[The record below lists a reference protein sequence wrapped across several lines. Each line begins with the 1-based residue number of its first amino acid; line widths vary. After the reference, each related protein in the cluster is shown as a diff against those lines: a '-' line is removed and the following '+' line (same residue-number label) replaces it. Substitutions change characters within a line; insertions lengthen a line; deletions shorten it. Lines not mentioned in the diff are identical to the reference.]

1 MQKYGGI
8 IWQERLK
15 NNMPADVLANIL
27 LLSEE
32 ELDAVETGKVE
43 LSDVRL
49 NICANIFRISK
60 EAMIQGVRKD
70 ALSDDEIRERLQ
82 DINRQLS
89 GMKPEKT
96 FAEQIDEV
104 IAGKYPRYD
113 ALKICDTPQILLDV
127 GCEQLPILYT
137 QSHLRKAIQ
146 PMDRRKHSHGVDIV
160 ILKGLNKELESPVA
174 IYDSLTRDDSIVVVT
189 SALDEERNPVMVTIR
204 PNGEG
209 RYEASIVKSNFATSI
224 YGREGFENHL
234 KNILEQG
241 KLLFYDKEKSQE
253 LFSVLGLDFPE
264 GLNNVDSDNI
274 IRRSEHVV
282 KNDISDKY
290 DLSIAE
296 DLTEKQ
302 PKMH

>member
-15 NNMPADVLANIL
+15 NEMPADVLANIL
-27 LLSEE
+27 LLSEK
-32 ELDAVETGKVE
+32 ELDEVETGKTE

-70 ALSDDEIRERLQ
+70 ALSDDEIRDRLQ

-137 QSHLRKAIQ
+137 QSHLRKVIQ
-146 PMDRRKHSHGVDIV
+146 PMDRRKHSHGVDIE
-160 ILKGLNKELESPVA
+160 ILKGLSKELESPVA

-264 GLNNVDSDNI
+264 GLNNFDSDNI